1 MNVVKKVD
9 LPFDLF
15 RRGKVRDVYEIDG
28 RLLIVSTDRIS
39 AFDYILPSL
48 IPGKGK
54 VLNKISAYWFKFTE
68 NIVPNHLICDEPENL
83 DEFAQFREV
92 LEKRAVLT
100 KKLQPLPCEAIV
112 RGYIVGSGWKSY
124 QRTGELCGIHLEDG
138 LRFAQK
144 FPQPLFTP
152 STKADV
158 GGHDENISFVELVD
172 LLGKDDAFTVRDLS
186 ITLYN
191 YVSEFA
197 AKKGIILAD
206 TKFEFGKDEIGNIV
220 LMDEIFTPDSSRFWK
235 KDEYET
241 AIVNGTEP
249 PAFDKQFV
257 RNFLLNSD
265 WDRNSTPPELPADVV
280 AQTVEKYKEIYRI
293 LTGESI

>member
-1 MNVVKKVD
+1 MNAVDKVE
-9 LPFDLF
+9 LPFNLF

-48 IPGKGK
+48 IPGKGQI
-54 VLNKISAYWFKFTE
+54 LNKISAFWFRFTE
-68 NIVPNHLICDEPENL
+68 TIVPNHLICDDPENL
-83 DEFAQFREV
+83 EEFSSFRDA
-92 LEKRAVLT
+92 LEKRSVLT
-100 KKLQPLPCEAIV
+100 KKLQPLPLEAIV

-124 QRTGELCGIHLEDG
+124 QKSGDICGIPLQEG
-138 LRFAQK
+138 LQFGQK
-144 FPQPLFTP
+144 LPQPLFTP

-158 GGHDENISFVELVD
+158 GHDENISFHQLVD
-172 LLGKDDAFTVRDLS
+172 LVGKDDAFAVRDLS

-191 YVSEFA
+191 YVSEYA

-206 TKFEFGKDEIGNIV
+206 TKFEYGKDEEGNIV

-235 KDEYET
+235 KDEYEE
-241 AIVNGTEP
+241 AFAKGDEP

-265 WDRNSTPPELPADVV
+265 WDRNSIPPELPKHVV
-280 AQTVEKYKEIYRI
+280 TKTVEKYKEIYRI

>member
-1 MNVVKKVD
+1 MNAIDKVD

-48 IPGKGK
+48 IPGKGQ
-54 VLNKISAYWFKFTE
+54 VLNKISAYWFNFTRE
-68 NIVPNHLICDEPENL
+68 IMPNHVICDEPENL
-83 DEFAQFREV
+83 DEFSQYRDL
-92 LEKRAVLT
+92 LEKRSVLT
-100 KKLQPLPCEAIV
+100 KKLAPLPCEAIV

-124 QRTGELCGIHLEDG
+124 QKTGEICGIPLQEG
-138 LRFAQK
+138 LQFAQK

-158 GGHDENISFVELVD
+158 GGHDENISYQELVK
-172 LLGKDDAFTVRDLS
+172 LLGEEDAASVRDLS

-191 YVSEFA
+191 YVSEYA

-206 TKFEFGKDEIGNIV
+206 TKFEFGKDEEGNIV

-235 KDEYET
+235 KDEYEA
-241 AIVNGTEP
+241 AIANGTEP

-257 RNFLLNSD
+257 RNFLLDSD
-265 WDRNSTPPELPADVV
+265 WDRKSTPPELPGEVV
-280 AQTVEKYKEIYRI
+280 TQTVEKYKEIYHI

>member
-1 MNVVKKVD
+1 MNAVDKVE
-9 LPFDLF
+9 LPFNLF

-48 IPGKGK
+48 IPGKGQ
-54 VLNKISAYWFKFTE
+54 VLNKISAFWFNFTKE
-68 NIVPNHLICDEPENL
+68 IVPNHVICDEPENL
-83 DEFAQFREV
+83 DEFSQFRDV
-92 LEKRAVLT
+92 LAKRAVLT
-100 KKLQPLPCEAIV
+100 KKLDPLPCEAIV

-124 QRTGELCGIHLEDG
+124 QKSGKICGIPLPEG
-138 LRFAQK
+138 LQFAQK

-152 STKADV
+152 STKAEI
-158 GGHDENISFVELVD
+158 GGHDENISFQELVN
-172 LLGKDDAFTVRDLS
+172 LMGEEDAAAVRDLS
-186 ITLYN
+186 ISLYN
-191 YVSEFA
+191 YVSDSA

-206 TKFEFGKDEIGNIV
+206 TKFEFGKDEDGHIV

-235 KDEYET
+235 KDEYEE
-241 AIVNGTEP
+241 AIANGTEP

-265 WDRNSTPPELPADVV
+265 WDLKSTPPELPADVV
-280 AQTVEKYKEIYRI
+280 NQTVEKYKEIYHI
-293 LTGESI
+293 LTGETI